1 MTRFIF
7 ITGGVVSS
15 LGKGLAS
22 AALGALL
29 QARGY
34 KVRLRKLDPYIN
46 VDPGTMNPF
55 EHGEVFVTDDGAET
69 DLDLGHYERFTGVP
83 ARQSDNVTT
92 GRIYQNIIEKERRGD
107 FLGATVQVIPHVT
120 NAIKDFVLSDVEDHD
135 FVLCEIGG
143 TVGDIEALPFFEAI
157 RQLGNDLGRD
167 RSTYVHLTLVPY
179 ISAAHELKTKPT
191 QHSVKELRSIGIQP
205 DLLLCRCEREI
216 PAKERRKIGLFC
228 NVAEAAV
235 IQALDVAS
243 IYEVPLRYHAEGFD
257 TEVLKSFGIDDA
269 PQPDLSRWTDI
280 VERVQHPEG
289 AVKIAVVGKYVGL
302 KDAYKSLAEAL
313 IHGGIDNKV
322 RVDIEW
328 LESEVFEDPDKLHQ
342 LEGVHGILVPGGFG
356 ERGSEG
362 KIASARLAR
371 EKKIPYFG
379 ICFGM
384 QMAVIEAARNMAGI
398 AAAGSTEFGQC
409 DEPVVGL
416 MTEWSKGNAL
426 ETRSEEDD
434 LGGTMRLGAYDC
446 HLTDNSQV
454 GEIYGVADI
463 SERHRHRYEVNIN
476 YRERLEAAGLKF
488 SGLSPDGVLPEIVEN
503 PDHPWFIGVQF
514 HPELKSKPFEP
525 HPLFASFIKA
535 AVDQSRLV

>member
-22 AALGALL
+22 ASLGALL

-92 GRIYQNIIEKERRGD
+92 GRIYQTIIEKERRGD
-107 FLGATVQVIPHVT
+107 YLGATVQVIPHVT
-120 NAIKDFVLSDVEDHD
+120 NAIKDFVLSDVDDHD

-216 PAKERRKIGLFC
+216 PAKEQRKIGLFC
-228 NVAEAAV
+228 NVPEAAV

-269 PQPDLSRWTDI
+269 PAPDLSRWTEI
-280 VERVQHPEG
+280 VERVEQPEG

-313 IHGGIDNKV
+313 THGGIDNKV
-322 RVDIEW
+322 KVEIEW

-398 AAAGSTEFGQC
+398 EGAGSTEFGEC
-409 DEPVVGL
+409 AEPVVGL

-426 ETRSEEDD
+426 ETRTEGDD

-446 HLTDNSQV
+446 HLTDNSRV
-454 GEIYGVADI
+454 ADIYGQADI

-488 SGLSPDGVLPEIVEN
+488 SGLSPDGVLPEIIEN

-535 AVDQSRLV
+535 AVEQSRLV